1 MRSYTATETFWKSF
15 YALSAEQKESSRAAW
30 EIFKVD
36 PFDPRLRS
44 HKIQALS
51 GRAGRTVYS
60 CVIEADLRVLFCL
73 EGSTVITMDIGTHD
87 VYR

>member
-1 MRSYTATETFWKSF
+1 VRSYTATETFWRNF
-15 YALSAEQKESSRAAW
+15 YALSEEQKESSRAAW
-30 EIFKVD
+30 AIFKVD

-51 GRAGRTVYS
+51 GRKGRTVYS